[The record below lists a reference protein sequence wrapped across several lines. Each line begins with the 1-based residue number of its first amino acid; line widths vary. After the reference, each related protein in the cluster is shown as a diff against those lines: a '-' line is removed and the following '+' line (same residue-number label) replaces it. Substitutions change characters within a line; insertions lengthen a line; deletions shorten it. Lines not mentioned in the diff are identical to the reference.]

1 MIQYQPEFFT
11 DTNSKGPCQTFWF
24 EVLSREGSNAFEQI
38 LYLKQNKTKQKP
50 KEQNTSCFKNLIL
63 SSNKN
68 KWDHTCVYV
77 WLCLFLYICMKQQLM
92 KRNTILIK
100 VQSNFDITFSRVLYC
115 FWVPSFILFQTNTPP
130 NFSLGLNFQRLLL
143 LKVIITKIK
152 TKLSACNVFKWNES
166 KYDQK
171 NMYFTLQI
179 ELFQLEY

>member
-1 MIQYQPEFFT
+1 M
-11 DTNSKGPCQTFWF
+11 
-24 EVLSREGSNAFEQI
+24 GSHMCVCVIVFVP
-38 LYLKQNKTKQKP
+38 LYMYETTINE
-50 KEQNTSCFKNLIL
+50 KEHYL
-63 SSNKN
+63 
-68 KWDHTCVYV
+68 
-77 WLCLFLYICMKQQLM
+77 
-92 KRNTILIK
+92 K

-179 ELFQLEY
+179 ELLQLEY